1 VRTTSSIFTATK
13 PALPDAAP
21 LRCSTSARTRMA

>member
-13 PALPDAAP
+13 PALPDAVP
-21 LRCSTSARTRMA
+21 LRCSTSA